1 MADKHINYFALDK
14 ACEKKGCP
22 LCSIIEERIE
32 KYIDNM
38 LFEHVSDR
46 TFRRFFREAGGFCSA
61 HSRKLDSFRDGLA
74 VAILSRD
81 VLENAMPYINKNK
94 APKYKCLCPACRE
107 QQHIEK
113 EFLTFMCCLDTSEEE
128 DKELIDKYLA
138 SEGLCFPHFLELLK
152 VAKKIPGWLSDFE
165 KGKIEK
171 LLKRT
176 ADFIE
181 FSAWGRQEDFKKL
194 SAEDKVVWKE
204 AARFIRGSGYH
215 DGEQEEA

>member
-1 MADKHINYFALDK
+1 M
-14 ACEKKGCP
+14 
-22 LCSIIEERIE
+22 
-32 KYIDNM
+32 
-38 LFEHVSDR
+38 
-46 TFRRFFREAGGFCSA
+46 
-61 HSRKLDSFRDGLA
+61 
-74 VAILSRD
+74 
-81 VLENAMPYINKNK
+81 
-94 APKYKCLCPACRE
+94 
-107 QQHIEK
+107 
-113 EFLTFMCCLDTSEEE
+113 
-128 DKELIDKYLA
+128 
-138 SEGLCFPHFLELLK
+138 LK